1 MNNKQAKENEFI
13 YGNDVY
19 MIIKEDG
26 MGVLIMELPH
36 PYKLTHKNY
45 KRNQMRLF
53 CGGFE
58 RERERDRLFLN
69 F

>member
-26 MGVLIMELPH
+26 MGVLIKELPH

-45 KRNQMRLF
+45 KRN
-53 CGGFE
+53 
-58 RERERDRLFLN
+58 
-69 F
+69 